1 MKILKIFGAVLAVH
15 LLAFVFIFTSP
26 GCQTGPRSIPTP
38 DSTVA
43 TGMGGA
49 PAPSA
54 AFNEPVSTYTPA
66 ASAGRAAPTRPGSP
80 NAAAITPARPV
91 VSNVTPVSSYTVE
104 RGDSLW
110 SIAKKNHLTVA
121 ELAKANSL
129 SVSSTLQP
137 GQKLIIPGQS
147 ASTPMDLST
156 GSADGPST
164 YTVLSGDTMATIARK
179 HGITTAQLRAANNR
193 SSDIVRLGETLNL
206 PSSARPATT
215 VNEPTATA
223 AARGADAV
231 THTVQSGEVLGAIA
245 RKYGVTVAEL
255 AAANN
260 ITDLSKVR
268 AGQTLVIPGFKTPG
282 GSRPASTPA
291 TTAGTA
297 PAEAPVNIQLTPP
310 PPGQDLDAGLK
321 EATTEV
327 PTIKVEDP
335 PKN

>member
-1 MKILKIFGAVLAVH
+1 MKILKIFGAVLAIH

-26 GCQTGPRSIPTP
+26 GCQSGPRSIPTP
-38 DSTVA
+38 DATVA
-43 TGMGGA
+43 TGPGGA
-49 PAPSA
+49 PAPSLG
-54 AFNEPVSTYTPA
+54 FNQPVPTYTPVST
-66 ASAGRAAPTRPGSP
+66 ASRAAPTRPGSP
-80 NAAAITPARPV
+80 NAAAITPARPAV
-91 VSNVTPVSSYTVE
+91 NVTPVSSYTVE

-110 SIAKKNHLTVA
+110 SIAKKSHLTVA

-129 SVSSTLQP
+129 GVSSTLQP

-147 ASTPMDLST
+147 ASTPMDLSA
-156 GSADGPST
+156 GSAEGGST
-164 YTVLSGDTMATIARK
+164 YTVQSGDTLATIARK

-193 SSDIVRLGETLNL
+193 SGDIVRLGETLNL
-206 PSSARPATT
+206 PSSAKAATI
-215 VNEPTATA
+215 VHEPSATA
-223 AARGADAV
+223 PRSGAGAA

-282 GSRPASTPA
+282 GARPA
-291 TTAGTA
+291 TTAAGTP
-297 PAEAPVNIQLTPP
+297 PAGDAPVKIELSPP

-321 EATTEV
+321 DATTEV

-335 PKN
+335 PRN